1 MQQNKKTKGKPA
13 EPRFYNNVLYLCTQ
27 VVETS
32 AKIAAA
38 TTNCTYVERKDH
50 PPIKY
55 SLSCTQPSNCKQLE
69 KENVKWT
76 EIITCTCTT
85 QRLFEII
92 KIGNTI

>member
-69 KENVKWT
+69 KENVK
-76 EIITCTCTT
+76 
-85 QRLFEII
+85 
-92 KIGNTI
+92 